1 MVLTTT
7 DKGRVRTL
15 AINRPD
21 ALNAMNNEVFAAIR
35 DGLDSALDDDGV
47 AVVVIT
53 GTGRAFCAGQDLTEM
68 LASGDDGADGDSSES
83 GSGERHQFPSMLKRL
98 TTFPKPI
105 VAAVNGLG
113 VGIGMTFLG
122 HCDLVL
128 MEAEAKLRTP
138 FPQLGLAPEAGSSW
152 TFASVM
158 GWQNAAHVLMT
169 GRWFSAQEC
178 LAMGLVWKVCDG
190 NEELMAETMAVAT
203 EIAANPI
210 PSLVATKQ
218 LMLDAGRAEQALAA
232 HRREMIA
239 YRPLVGAPANEE
251 AVAAFQEKRDP
262 DFASIPGL

>member
-1 MVLTTT
+1 
-7 DKGRVRTL
+7 
-15 AINRPD
+15 
-21 ALNAMNNEVFAAIR
+21 
-35 DGLDSALDDDGV
+35 
-47 AVVVIT
+47 
-53 GTGRAFCAGQDLTEM
+53 
-68 LASGDDGADGDSSES
+68 
-83 GSGERHQFPSMLKRL
+83 
-98 TTFPKPI
+98 
-105 VAAVNGLG
+105 
-113 VGIGMTFLG
+113 
-122 HCDLVL
+122 
-128 MEAEAKLRTP
+128 P

-251 AVAAFQEKRDP
+251 AVAAFKEKRDP